1 MSTKLKSH
9 NLDTTGW
16 NEFPFSA
23 KGINFMSK
31 VSNDSP
37 LISRI
42 INLPEGM
49 FEKINESAVSDL
61 IEDTSSLESIATRLM
76 VLNLS
81 ASHAVL
87 ELM

>member
-23 KGINFMSK
+23 KGVNFISK

-37 LISRI
+37 MLPRI
-42 INLPEGM
+42 LNLPEGIFDKM
-49 FEKINESAVSDL
+49 NQSAVSDL
-61 IEDTSSLESIATRLM
+61 IEDTSSLESIAMRLI
-76 VLNLS
+76 VLNES